1 MAKNHI
7 ELQSDTQTRPTPAM
21 RDAMA
26 SAEVGD
32 EQGFNDPTVNLLVE
46 RVAELFGKERAV
58 FLPSGTMCNQI
69 SAAVHCGPG
78 DEIIAE
84 RSAHIVG
91 VEAGGAS
98 VLARAAPHPID
109 GERGVFTAEQAEAA
123 IHFPSRYAPRSRVI
137 SVEQTANLVGG
148 TVWPLETI
156 REVVAVAQKHGL
168 KMHMDG
174 ARILNAVVASGVS
187 ARNYAQGFDSIWVDL
202 SKGLGCPVGA
212 VLAGSSDFIEQA
224 WRWKQRIGGSM
235 RQAGV
240 IAAAGV
246 YALDHH
252 VERMAEDHEN
262 AKLLATRLAA
272 IEGLGVEPEHVD
284 TNIVIIDVSASG
296 SDAPTWSQ
304 RLGEAGVRL
313 SPIGLNT
320 LRALTHLDVTREE
333 VERAADIFKQL
344 AEGELAAA

>member
-21 RDAMA
+21 REAMA

-32 EQGFNDPTVNLLVE
+32 EQGFNDPTVNVLVE

-84 RSAHIVG
+84 RSAHIIG

-109 GERGVFTAEQAEAA
+109 GERGIFTAEQAEEAVR
-123 IHFPSRYAPRSRVI
+123 FPSRYAPRSRVI

-156 REVVAVAQKHGL
+156 REVVSVAQKHEL

-174 ARILNAVVASGVS
+174 ARVLNAVVKSGVS
-187 ARNYAQGFDSIWVDL
+187 AKAYAEGFDSIWVDL

-212 VLAGSSDFIEQA
+212 VLAGSSDFIDQA

-235 RQAGV
+235 RQAGI

-252 VERMAEDHEN
+252 VERLAEDHEN
-262 AKLLATRLAA
+262 AELLATRLAA

-284 TNIVIIDVSASG
+284 TNIIIIDVSASG

-304 RLGEAGVRL
+304 RLGEKGVRL

-320 LRALTHLDVTREE
+320 LRALTHLDVTRAE
-333 VERAADIFKQL
+333 VEQAAEIFKQL